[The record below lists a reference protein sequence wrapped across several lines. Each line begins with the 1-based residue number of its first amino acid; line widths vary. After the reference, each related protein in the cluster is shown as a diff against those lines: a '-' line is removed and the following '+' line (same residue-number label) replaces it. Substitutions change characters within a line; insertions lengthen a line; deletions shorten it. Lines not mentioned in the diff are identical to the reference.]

1 MPLSLLQVT
10 RQLRAARSRTRAH
23 NRGTPASKAVGM
35 GVKKNA
41 QLSQNYCRA
50 LRQYQETLEG
60 PLRIF
65 GEAVVHP

>member
-1 MPLSLLQVT
+1 
-10 RQLRAARSRTRAH
+10 
-23 NRGTPASKAVGM
+23 M